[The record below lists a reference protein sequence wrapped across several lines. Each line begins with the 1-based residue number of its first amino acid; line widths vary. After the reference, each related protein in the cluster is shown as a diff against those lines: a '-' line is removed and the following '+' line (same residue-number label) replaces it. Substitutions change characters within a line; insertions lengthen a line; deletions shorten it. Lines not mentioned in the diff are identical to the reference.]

1 MAWNW
6 RAWRGG
12 IAVAAILLSCQVDA
26 ANWDQ
31 FRGPDGNGHASATA
45 LPVTWSETE
54 NVVWKMPV
62 EGKAWSSP
70 VVADG
75 VVWLTNA
82 TPDGKRLSLVALDA
96 ARGELL
102 HDLTLFEIA
111 EPAFC
116 HEFNSYASPTPV
128 VSGGRLWAHFGS
140 PGTAC
145 VDTAT
150 GKVLWARQDLPCD
163 HHRGAGSS
171 PILVDG
177 LLVLTFDGFDRQYV
191 AALDAE
197 TGRTVWQ
204 ADRAI
209 DYGTDD
215 GDMKKAYS
223 TPTAFT
229 HAGRPQLVSPS
240 AVATIAYDPAT
251 GEELWRVVHG
261 GFNAACRPLYEN
273 GLVVICIQRGDAL
286 LAVRPE
292 GSGDITGEQ
301 VVWRAGKAAPTRP
314 SQCVVGEQL
323 YMVSDTGI
331 FSCLDLATGEPRW
344 TERRSGRYSASLIE
358 GGGQLYAFD
367 EDGGCVVFAANPEEF
382 VLLGENRLEAGCMA
396 SPAVVDAD
404 LIVRTK
410 THCYRIG
417 SGDSS
422 TIKRNQEFSP

>member
-1 MAWNW
+1 MRGSMAWI
-6 RAWRGG
+6 RGTWLAAA
-12 IAVAAILLSCQVDA
+12 AVAVCCPGLQTLA
-26 ANWDQ
+26 ADWDQ
-31 FRGPDGNGHASATA
+31 FRGPAGNGRALAMS
-45 LPVTWSETE
+45 LPVAWSETE
-54 NVVWKMPV
+54 NVVWKVPI

-82 TPDGKRLSLVALDA
+82 TEDGTRLSLVGLDA
-96 ARGELL
+96 ASGERL
-102 HDLTLFEIA
+102 HDLTIFEIA

-116 HEFNSYASPTPV
+116 HAFNSYASPTPV
-128 VSGGRLWAHFGS
+128 VADGRLWVHYGS
-140 PGTAC
+140 AGTAC
-145 VDTAT
+145 LSTAT
-150 GKVLWARQDLPCD
+150 GEVLWTRQDLPCD

-191 AALDAE
+191 AALDAS
-197 TGRTVWQ
+197 TGQTVWQ
-204 ADRAI
+204 TDRSI

-223 TPTAFT
+223 TPTAFE
-229 HAGRPQLVSPS
+229 HAGRKQVVSPS

-251 GEELWRVVHG
+251 GDELWRVVHG
-261 GFNAACRPLYEN
+261 GFNAACRPLYAD

-292 GSGDITGEQ
+292 GSGDITGTQ

-314 SQCVVGEQL
+314 SQCVVGESL

-331 FSCLDLATGEPRW
+331 VSCLDLATGEPRW
-344 TERRSGRYSASLIE
+344 TERRSGRYSASLVE
-358 GGGQLYAFD
+358 GGDRLYAFD
-367 EDGGCVVFAANPEEF
+367 EDGGCVVFAADADGF
-382 VLLGENRLEAGCMA
+382 VLLGENQLEAGCMA
-396 SPAVVDAD
+396 SPAVADDD

-410 THCYRIG
+410 THCYRLG
-417 SGDSS
+417 
-422 TIKRNQEFSP
+422 RAASPPSQ